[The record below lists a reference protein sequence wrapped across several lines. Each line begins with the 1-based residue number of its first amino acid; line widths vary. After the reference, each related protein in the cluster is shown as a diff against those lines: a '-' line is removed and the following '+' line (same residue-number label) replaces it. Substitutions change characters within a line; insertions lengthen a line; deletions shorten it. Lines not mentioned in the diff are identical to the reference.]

1 MTPVRWNL
9 PSGMARH
16 AGVHH
21 RVNIGFG
28 AFYSGLLH
36 PSSRFGLTA
45 AESSNILKTIADK
58 EQQWKY

>member
-1 MTPVRWNL
+1 
-9 PSGMARH
+9 MARH